1 LGKILVEIMKRGIL
15 FMTRQFAVIGMGR
28 FGSSLATQLF
38 QEGADVLVID
48 KNEKRIQENASDVT
62 HAVVAD
68 TTDERAMA
76 ELGIRNMDVVVVAIG
91 DDLQA
96 SILTVLILK
105 ELGVKKVIA
114 KAITNLHAKVLTQVG
129 ADRVVFPER
138 ETGLRIAKNLLSP
151 NVLDFIEL
159 SDEYSIEEIVAPP
172 FMVGKSLRE
181 LNFRANYN
189 VSVIAINSNGKMNI
203 SPMPDDII
211 KQEDVLVVLGE
222 KMYLKKLALQVRKI
236 PV

>member
-1 LGKILVEIMKRGIL
+1 MAK
-15 FMTRQFAVIGMGR
+15 QFAVIGMGR
-28 FGSSLATQLF
+28 FGSSIATQLF
-38 QEGADVLVID
+38 KEGADVLVID
-48 KNEKRIQENASDVT
+48 KCEKTIQENASDVT

-68 TTDERAMA
+68 TTDEKALS

-91 DDLQA
+91 DDIQA

-105 ELGVKKVIA
+105 ELGVKTVIA
-114 KAITNLHAKVLTQVG
+114 KAITNLHAKVLKQVG

-159 SDEYSIEEIVAPP
+159 SNEYSIEEIVAAP

-181 LNFRANYN
+181 LNFRAKFH
-189 VSVIAINSNGKMNI
+189 VSVIAINSNGNMNI
-203 SPMPDDII
+203 SPLPDDVIHE
-211 KQEDVLVVLGE
+211 EDILVVLGE
-222 KMYLKKLALQVRKI
+222 KKFLKKLALEVRK
-236 PV
+236 VLL